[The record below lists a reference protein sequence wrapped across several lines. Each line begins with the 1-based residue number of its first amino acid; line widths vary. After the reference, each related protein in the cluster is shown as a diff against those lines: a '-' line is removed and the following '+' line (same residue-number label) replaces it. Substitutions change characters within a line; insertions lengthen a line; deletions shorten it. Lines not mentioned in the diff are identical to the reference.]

1 MSHQNFI
8 SIFVYVY
15 LHDSAE
21 SSSLTLECRP
31 LLLLIICRWGCCLPS
46 TTTTWISHSCAITI
60 IEILTVLLLSLSIG
74 CACIGACIGAC
85 ISRSISHLHA
95 LRLKLQCLKFFISLE
110 RIPNSNWQ
118 KDYHYI
124 SGSQPHRLKYQSF
137 TLRHQL

>member
-15 LHDSAE
+15 LHDSAK

-31 LLLLIICRWGCCLPS
+31 LLLLVICRWGCCLPS
-46 TTTTWISHSCAITI
+46 TTTTTWISHSCAITI

-74 CACIGACIGAC
+74 CACIG
-85 ISRSISHLHA
+85 RSISHLHA